1 MITQR
6 PPRKFELGARVRL
19 QRDRNKFGMIWGNAV
34 WSDAGWKY
42 EVLID
47 NDTRFYAEIDL
58 VPYEEQ
64 RTIRLADREALLRDL
79 VLLKLRQPLADNLY
93 AAFASRTQFEV
104 YQFKPALKFL
114 SNPDQRLLIAD
125 EVGLGKTIEAGIIFL
140 EMQARMDVARVLVMC
155 PSVLTA
161 KWRDEMR
168 SRFDEQFTVL
178 NTSSL
183 RDFIGDYRRYGE
195 AQRLKGIVA
204 LELVRRQEFYD
215 AFQELEIPFDLV
227 IIDEAHHLRNTTTQA
242 NQFAS
247 LVTQYADAMLLLTAT
262 PLQLGNRDLFNLL
275 AILAPE
281 EFENY
286 EAFERRLEPN
296 RYINA
301 AERLLEQG
309 HIADALNRLR
319 LVRNTAEQ
327 ARYENHPLYREIFE
341 RLEQPRPSHA
351 DLIAARRHL
360 LELNTIAHIFTRTRK
375 RQVQTAN
382 SPIRSA
388 QTLYVDLIPTEW
400 EFYNQVIRFARQQY
414 RLTAGDWPS
423 GFAVI
428 MRERQAASCISAM
441 RKHFEELVAN
451 RYQGAPEDE
460 DSAQGVVDEG
470 YQENLLEGQRN
481 PARALL
487 EAARGVGNTD
497 TKFQVFLDALRENF
511 TQDSKSKVLVF
522 SFFRK
527 TLEYLK
533 QQLTLHGYNLRVIH
547 GGIPIID
554 RQKQIEEFRDKPEV
568 QILLS
573 SEVGSEGLDFQF
585 CNTLFNYDLPWNP
598 MKVEQR
604 IGRLDRFGQLSPRI
618 KIFNLVIRNTIE
630 ERIFLRL
637 YERIGI
643 FQESIGDLEAILGDV
658 IRELSQAVFTRE
670 LSPADEEW
678 LARQYADRIERRRQ
692 EMETF
697 EQQRLAFMGQDAIFA
712 SDVQNALDSG
722 RFVSEA
728 ELRALVETYIHKKFP
743 RARIEPNEDDSYVLV
758 PDETLCNEIQ
768 TFVLRQRIG
777 DLTSQNFLRV
787 LRPNERVRFTYSTV
801 LARERKLLE
810 FITTRHPLAR
820 AAKHFWDSEQTDSVP
835 MSYVVLEDET
845 AVSGDYYY
853 FLFLFEASGL
863 QRDLTLVPIV
873 ISIESEQ
880 AHPELSQRFMRLAQN
895 APLLRVPA
903 PTVDSI
909 RFMRAEDSAK
919 QFAAQEH
926 DQRLHELQRSNDVLI
941 NARLGALQQTF
952 EIKRHRIR
960 SQLALAIDAR
970 IHTMRDSQLRR
981 VEAKYQAD
989 RQTLQEQ
996 RQVTLNFKLAL
1007 AGIAHINQQGG
1018 APA

>member
-1 MITQR
+1 MTGQR

-19 QRDRNKFGMIWGNAV
+19 EHDRAKFGMIWGNGV

-47 NDTRFYAEIDL
+47 NDVRFYAEADL

-64 RTIRLADREALLRDL
+64 RTVRLQNHEALLRDL

-114 SNPDQRLLIAD
+114 TNPDQRLLIAD

-140 EMQARMDVARVLVMC
+140 EMQARMNVARVLVMC
-155 PSVLTA
+155 PSVLTS

-168 SRFDEQFTVL
+168 SRFDEEFTVL
-178 NTSSL
+178 DTKLL
-183 RDFIGDYRRYGE
+183 RQFIGDYRRYGE

-204 LELVRRQEFYD
+204 LELIRRQEFYE
-215 AFQELEIPFDLV
+215 AFEELEIPFDLV
-227 IIDEAHHLRNTTTQA
+227 VIDEAHHLRNAPTQA
-242 NQFAS
+242 HQFAA

-286 EAFERRLEPN
+286 EAFESRLEPN

-309 HIADALNRLR
+309 QIEAALNKLR
-319 LVRNTAEQ
+319 QVQNTSEQ
-327 ARYENHPLYREIFE
+327 ARYRNHPLYREIFE
-341 RLEQPRPSHA
+341 RLETPEPTRA

-388 QTLYVDLIPTEW
+388 QTLYVDFTAPEW
-400 EFYNQVIRFARQQY
+400 DFYNQVIRFARQQY

-441 RKHFEELVAN
+441 RKHFEELIAN
-451 RYQGAPEDE
+451 RYEGAPEDE
-460 DSAQGVVDEG
+460 DSAQGVVDVVHEG
-470 YQENLLEGQRN
+470 YADTLQEGQRD
-481 PARALL
+481 PARALM
-487 EAARGVGNTD
+487 EASRQLGNMD
-497 TKFQVFLDALRENF
+497 TKFQVFLDGLRENF
-511 TQDSKSKVLVF
+511 QLDPTSKVLVF
-522 SFFRK
+522 SFFRN
-527 TLEYLK
+527 TLDYLEK
-533 QQLTLHGYNLRVIH
+533 QLAARGYTLRVIH
-547 GGIPIID
+547 GGIHVID
-554 RQKQIEEFRDKPEV
+554 RQKRIEEFRDKPDV

-585 CNTLFNYDLPWNP
+585 CNTLLNYDLPWNP

-637 YERIGI
+637 YDRIGI
-643 FQESIGDLEAILGDV
+643 FEESIGDLEAILGDV

-670 LSPADEEW
+670 LSAADEEW

-692 EMETF
+692 EMEQF
-697 EQQRLAFMGQDAIFA
+697 EEQRLAFMGQDAIFA
-712 SDVQNALDSG
+712 SDVQNTLNSG
-722 RFVSEA
+722 RFVAEA
-728 ELRALVETYIHKKFP
+728 ELRALVETYIKKFP
-743 RARIEPNEDDSYVLV
+743 LSRLESNGDGSYVLT
-758 PDETLCNEIQ
+758 PDDKLYNAVQ
-768 TFVLRQRIG
+768 TFVGQHQRG
-777 DLTSQNFLRV
+777 DLSAQNFMRV
-787 LRPNERVRFTYSTV
+787 LRPHEKVRFTYSAH

-810 FITTRHPLAR
+810 FVTTRNPLAR
-820 AAKHFWDSEQTDSVP
+820 TAKHFWDAEQTDAVP
-835 MSYVVLEDET
+835 MSFVILAGEKMPP
-845 AVSGDYYY
+845 GDYYY
-853 FLFLFEASGL
+853 FIFLFEATGL
-863 QRDLTLVPIV
+863 QLDVTLVPIV
-873 ISIESEQ
+873 IAMEAEQ
-880 AHPELSQRFMRLAQN
+880 AHPELSQRFMRLVQD
-895 APLLRVPA
+895 APPQPTGTPPVDFNRFSRVQ
-903 PTVDSI
+903 
-909 RFMRAEDSAK
+909 ELAK
-919 QFAAQEH
+919 ELAAQEH
-926 DQRLHELQRSNDVLI
+926 DQRLPELQRTNNVLI
-941 NARLGALQQTF
+941 DARLGALQQTF

-960 SQLALAIDAR
+960 SQLALATDPR

-989 RQTLQEQ
+989 TQMLEEQ

-1007 AGIAHINQQGG
+1007 AGVAH
-1018 APA
+1018 AE